1 MLSSIKSA
9 RQAGGPR
16 RGPART
22 PDRAGGGPE
31 QHREQPWAIEVTGLT
46 KRFGAAYA
54 VRELSFTAAYGRV
67 TGFLGPNGAG
77 KTTTLRAILGLVR
90 PDAGQATVAG
100 HTYSRLADPVRSVGA
115 LLDAAAVHPGLTAR
129 QHLRILA
136 VAASIPLSRAE
147 RLLAEAGL
155 SDAADR
161 RVAGYSLGM
170 RQRLG
175 LATAL
180 IGDPRVL
187 ILDEPANGL
196 DPQGIRWLRN
206 SLRALAA
213 QGRAVLVSS
222 HVLTEVALAAD
233 DVIVINGGRS
243 VVQAPL
249 EALLAAYPGR
259 TLEDVYLQLTGM
271 PDGALT

>member
-1 MLSSIKSA
+1 M
-9 RQAGGPR
+9 
-16 RGPART
+16 
-22 PDRAGGGPE
+22 
-31 QHREQPWAIEVTGLT
+31 
-46 KRFGAAYA
+46 
-54 VRELSFTAAYGRV
+54 RELSFTAAYGRV